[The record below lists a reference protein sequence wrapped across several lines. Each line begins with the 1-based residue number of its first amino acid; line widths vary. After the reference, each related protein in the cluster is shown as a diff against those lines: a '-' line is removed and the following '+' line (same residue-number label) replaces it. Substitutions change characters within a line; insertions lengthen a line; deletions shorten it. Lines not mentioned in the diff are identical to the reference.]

1 MSHTQ
6 HTSHALSHPPT
17 RLWRRWSALHPGGE
31 QVASFFMVA
40 PYALAMP
47 CSWLSPSF
55 CGSHPPSSWRVRLPL
70 HQPIAVT
77 VSALINMAYL
87 LAVPLF
93 NCLLGVRHKVSLA
106 TLSPD
111 ELDGC
116 GCMCRSPTELGAAPE
131 TLCMAAWEQHF
142 VPRMQSSPCLGL
154 RHCIILIPICVAIRA
169 RASRPRCLGRWD
181 RRDLR
186 CGRVVHTSNSILH
199 RYEFIPPTPYF
210 CFVNPYPCSAL
221 SRPRRT
227 LARLAQLLVVTQCTR
242 LAQCTRHAHGC
253 VAPPVPCTA
262 SL

>member
-40 PYALAMP
+40 PCAPAMP

-154 RHCIILIPICVAIRA
+154 RHCIILIPMRGHTCTGKSTSMPRPMGP
-169 RASRPRCLGRWD
+169 SRPP
-181 RRDLR
+181 LR
-186 CGRVVHTSNSILH
+186 AGGPYFQLHTPPVRVHTSDPILLFCESIPV
-199 RYEFIPPTPYF
+199 FGP
-210 CFVNPYPCSAL
+210 
-221 SRPRRT
+221 
-227 LARLAQLLVVTQCTR
+227 
-242 LAQCTRHAHGC
+242 
-253 VAPPVPCTA
+253 VAA
-262 SL
+262 